1 MTDYTF
7 LQQQVAYNTI
17 TEIVRNML
25 EYSTARESSQKL
37 YNIRTENKDTENHVQ
52 IDGKSGPVES
62 NNTVSEEFIPQSQTC
77 YHIRQWF

>member
-25 EYSTARESSQKL
+25 EYSTARESPQKL
-37 YNIRTENKDTENHVQ
+37 
-52 IDGKSGPVES
+52 
-62 NNTVSEEFIPQSQTC
+62 
-77 YHIRQWF
+77 